1 MSISNEDMIEVIEAL
16 FETNWIIRGENRH
29 IYHVIKRNERE
40 ISKHLLENYGLK
52 LIIRSDFIKLE
63 KIPISPKNW
72 MGIEGFNT
80 EMDYVL
86 FCCAMAFTE
95 EKGEEEAFLL
105 NELIE
110 TMTLFYPEKDLLDW
124 TNYSH
129 RKSLVRVLN
138 KMVNL
143 RLIEVIEGNTN
154 DFTEK
159 KEDYE
164 VLYKISKYSRYFIR
178 SYPENF
184 DTYQDG
190 ESFIVSEESNNLTEF
205 DSRTRIFRQLL
216 MEPVIL
222 RTTAN
227 EAEFYYLRNQKHFI
241 ESYFEKFT
249 PFSFELTKNTAMLT
263 LQERKTAYKTFP
275 SLKSM
280 DECFIQ
286 LVDIVRKE
294 NFKYNALGEIT
305 LTENQWKTLVDNH
318 AEKNM
323 FGWSKKEQEL
333 SREQLANKLFN
344 LGKEW
349 GMLVEGEV
357 GEIVILPNF
366 SRNIGRY
373 AIDSDVVT
381 TKESKKGKTDGL
393 TEVIL

>member
-1 MSISNEDMIEVIEAL
+1 MIEVMEAL
-16 FETNWIIRGENRH
+16 FETNWIIREENRH

-40 ISKHLLENYGLK
+40 ISKHLLGNYGLK
-52 LIIRSDFIKLE
+52 LIVRSDFIKLE
-63 KIPISPKNW
+63 KIPISPKSW
-72 MGIEGFNT
+72 MGIKGFTT

-110 TMTLFYPEKDLLDW
+110 TMTLFYPQKDLLDW
-124 TNYSH
+124 TNYGH

-143 RLIEVIEGNTN
+143 HLIEVIEGNAN

-159 KEDYE
+159 KDDYE

-184 DTYQDG
+184 DIYQNG
-190 ESFIVSEESNNLTEF
+190 ESFIASEESNNLTEF
-205 DSRTRIFRQLL
+205 DNRTRIFRKLL

-222 RTTAN
+222 RTAEN
-227 EAEFYYLRNQKHFI
+227 EAEFYYLRNQQLFI
-241 ESYFEKFT
+241 ENYFEKFT
-249 PFSFELTKNTAMLT
+249 SFSFELTKNTAMLT
-263 LQERKTAYKTFP
+263 LQERKTAYETFP
-275 SLKSM
+275 SLKSL

-294 NFKYNALGEIT
+294 NFKYNAFGEII
-305 LTENQWKTLVDNH
+305 LTENQWKALV
-318 AEKNM
+318 EKHTTKNAS
-323 FGWSKKEQEL
+323 GWSKKEREL
-333 SREQLANKLFN
+333 SNEQLANNLLS

-349 GMLVEGEV
+349 GMLTENEA

-366 SRNIGRY
+366 SRNVGQYPINPD
-373 AIDSDVVT
+373 ADK
-381 TKESKKGKTDGL
+381 TKDLKKENNDGF